1 MRVTLHFVLAL
12 SFSAASVT
20 ASLAAQPGTA
30 TGGNPPSSAHGTHKP
45 GAKPAI
51 GTKVSP
57 GSKGA
62 MVDSPTAGP
71 GVSGSGSKR
80 DAHIKKKGNGS
91 QASGVSAPQSPPGAN
106 SVGDTGRNAIGAKI
120 TNSNGAPNGPGLSA
134 RPLQGAIGG
143 GDTGRSAIA
152 AKITNPNGAT
162 LGGRTGPGTGVAKN
176 AAMTSMTRNGASVTQ
191 GTVPAPRNAAV
202 ITGTGMGPKG
212 AAPPAIQPTARNNT
226 SINGTGM
233 AGKN

>member
-20 ASLAAQPGTA
+20 ASLAAQAGTA
-30 TGGNPPSSAHGTHKP
+30 TGGNAPSSAHGTHKL
-45 GAKPAI
+45 GVKPAI

-62 MVDSPTAGP
+62 VIDSPAAGP
-71 GVSGSGSKR
+71 GISGSGSKR

-91 QASGVSAPQSPPGAN
+91 QASGVSAPQSPQGAS

-120 TNSNGAPNGPGLSA
+120 TNSNGAPNGPGHSA
-134 RPLQGAIGG
+134 QPPQGGG

-152 AKITNPNGAT
+152 AKIANPNGAT
-162 LGGRTGPGTGVAKN
+162 QWGRMGPGTGVTKN
-176 AAMTSMTRNGASVTQ
+176 VATAGMTNGASGVHQ
-191 GTVPAPRNAAV
+191 GQAPTPRSAAI
-202 ITGTGMGPKG
+202 ITGTGMAPKG
-212 AAPPAIQPTARNNT
+212 TAPPAIQPTARNNT